1 MADCLGTYHQAT
13 RSSNAVVWLYV
24 DNILKSWPTWIWHVP
39 FVRYLLIETVLY
51 HEIGHHIHAVHK
63 PVFEGRENVAE
74 DWEARLGKR
83 FFKARY
89 WYLMPVLY
97 PVAISWRLAKRIK
110 KGLAKGGTRRVNE

>member
-1 MADCLGTYHQAT
+1 MADCLGTYHHAT

-24 DNILKSWPTWIWHVP
+24 DNILKSWPTWICRVP
-39 FVRYLLIETVLY
+39 FVRHLLIEDVLY

-97 PVAISWRLAKRIK
+97 PIAISRRLAKRIK
-110 KGLAKGGTRRVNE
+110 KGLAKSTTRRVNE